1 MKQNRLFIL
10 FATLIAIFTGLV
22 LLETFSLE
30 LSTNFKVNQ
39 KMVKMDQ
46 TRAKED
52 QNSSFIQP
60 KDIFAKR
67 RMDIQNY
74 CNHLTNKPK
83 TIDNLTRLP
92 YPSQFVVLKER
103 QLVWCPVYKSGSSSW
118 CTYLVRLSNKPKEIK
133 QRALKKYVDK
143 DNSIFAPKMSLASW
157 NLWLNQIHSENLQ
170 EIKFIGQ
177 VSH

>member
-52 QNSSFIQP
+52 QN
-60 KDIFAKR
+60 
-67 RMDIQNY
+67 
-74 CNHLTNKPK
+74 
-83 TIDNLTRLP
+83 
-92 YPSQFVVLKER
+92 
-103 QLVWCPVYKSGSSSW
+103 
-118 CTYLVRLSNKPKEIK
+118 
-133 QRALKKYVDK
+133 
-143 DNSIFAPKMSLASW
+143 
-157 NLWLNQIHSENLQ
+157 
-170 EIKFIGQ
+170 
-177 VSH
+177 